1 MMNKDFND
9 MVMKFDNGDS
19 FTIGETY
26 EKVLNKLNACK
37 EINFC
42 SDIEVDDDELYGSSI
57 SFSTNNMIKDYL
69 CNFVLGFENEKKLED
84 ICVGFDIHDFIKRNG
99 GYPENYDYMA
109 WLDFCI
115 KVENDIKKYVDE
127 LSDKVEIV
135 RKWHHDYRVRI
146 GNLIYT
152 VGHGREYE
160 TGIYLYIRT
169 VESYED
175 EYGKIEEPYIE

>member
-1 MMNKDFND
+1 MNKDFND

-42 SDIEVDDDELYGSSI
+42 SDIEVEDDELYGSSI

-99 GYPENYDYMA
+99 VKETDVAGFLNAFTLNDY
-109 WLDFCI
+109 LDRLMI
-115 KVENDIKKYVDE
+115 
-127 LSDKVEIV
+127 L
-135 RKWHHDYRVRI
+135 
-146 GNLIYT
+146 
-152 VGHGREYE
+152 
-160 TGIYLYIRT
+160 
-169 VESYED
+169 
-175 EYGKIEEPYIE
+175 